1 MELIVFTVVLLAQRH
16 TNIMSACFWGLIDK
30 RHIGTANGPNER
42 ANSVCVY
49 CSSQAGSEIIAAGY
63 SRSQLKPEWMLI
75 FHIEDIYQMNVPL
88 QKVNNTRVS
97 APLFNVRKKRPA
109 IFTSLSIARALQNQQ
124 HPFMQE
130 RRICPF
136 HVGITH

>member
-30 RHIGTANGPNER
+30 RHIGAANATNER

-97 APLFNVRKKRPA
+97 APLFNVRKKKDRL
-109 IFTSLSIARALQNQQ
+109 FSL
-124 HPFMQE
+124 
-130 RRICPF
+130 
-136 HVGITH
+136 G